1 MKVMVLIKADE
12 NSEAGIMPDERLL
25 TEMGAY
31 NEQLV
36 NAGIM
41 RAGDGL
47 HPSSRG
53 KRVRF
58 SGSQRTVIDGPFT
71 EAKELIAGYW
81 IWEVKSMDEAIEWV
95 KKMPNPMPDAP
106 ASEVEIRPVFEASDF
121 GEAYTPEL
129 QERDNRLREKLE
141 GDNAG

>member
-1 MKVMVLIKADE
+1 MRVMVLIKADD
-12 NSEAGIMPDERLL
+12 NSEAGTMPDERML

-41 RAGDGL
+41 KAGEGL

-58 SGSQRTVIDGPFT
+58 SGSQRTVVDGPFT
-71 EAKELIAGYW
+71 EAKELIAGFW

-95 KKMPNPMPDAP
+95 KKMPNPMPDA
-106 ASEVEIRPVFEASDF
+106 ASSEVEIRQVFEATDF

-129 QERDNRLREKLE
+129 QERDNRLREKIE
-141 GDNAG
+141 TPQ